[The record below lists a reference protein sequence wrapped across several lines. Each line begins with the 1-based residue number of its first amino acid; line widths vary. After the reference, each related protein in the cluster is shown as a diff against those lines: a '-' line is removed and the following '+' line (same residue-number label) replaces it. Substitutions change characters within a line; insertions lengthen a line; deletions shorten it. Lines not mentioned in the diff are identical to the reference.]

1 MSIADQSE
9 EKLHFITSQ
18 LRLSKRKIVCI
29 FILLYIFTY
38 IAGIARATKIQKK
51 KKKQII
57 QTQCEYNGVLFKRGR
72 QKFSSIF
79 RTDACVNITNT
90 ADQYSSSKIFCAHKR
105 TLDSYTLT
113 LSCVSRTDSQNHTY
127 SPQHSAVW
135 YSINNMQGSCGEH
148 KHIHISHSEC
158 CFYPFASR

>member
-51 KKKQII
+51 KEKKQII
-57 QTQCEYNGVLFKRGR
+57 QTQCEYNGVLFKRVCGWTAEIQFYFQNGR
-72 QKFSSIF
+72 VCQYNEHSRSIF
-79 RTDACVNITNT
+79 LFQNILRTQTHTGFIHAYPKLCEPHRFTKSHIFST
-90 ADQYSSSKIFCAHKR
+90 AQRCAIQHQQHARFMWGAQTHTHK
-105 TLDSYTLT
+105 
-113 LSCVSRTDSQNHTY
+113 
-127 SPQHSAVW
+127 PQ
-135 YSINNMQGSCGEH
+135 
-148 KHIHISHSEC
+148 
-158 CFYPFASR
+158 